1 MLDQPDV
8 KEITTNPRVDAAFVA
23 VRNAF
28 RKAAPVIKTA
38 VGGALAIGSALVLK
52 DLVVPHWNQFNDVP
66 VKATILKDLLSG
78 IAVVD
83 TAIGFGGVKMMQ
95 KPVREAV
102 SFFRTKLSP
111 QPVTK

>member
-38 VGGALAIGSALVLK
+38 VGGALAIGINLMMFL
-52 DLVVPHWNQFNDVP
+52 QM
-66 VKATILKDLLSG
+66 LLC
-78 IAVVD
+78 
-83 TAIGFGGVKMMQ
+83 
-95 KPVREAV
+95 
-102 SFFRTKLSP
+102 
-111 QPVTK
+111 